1 MINKVK
7 NILDNKLLYLI
18 AIVILGILFLKQ
30 CGETDHAKKEALRNF
45 NNLLAE
51 QDSVRTISSKLGN
64 TIAEKSAFELKYN
77 ELSVEQEKLIG
88 RLEIEKKKRPSIVI
102 QTEIEYRDSS
112 IIVPVRN
119 LEGKDGNSLEFTY
132 NPQLPE
138 KNKLLVDGKIKYAV
152 KTDST
157 LSEFGKWN
165 YTYKLE
171 TGDVNLSISQ
181 KIDLVTGLYK
191 DPKTGRLYVRA
202 STTFPGITFSEM
214 QALNMVDDPA
224 TKKAMR
230 ESRKPFGIGAFV
242 GAGLG
247 FSTNGYLLGP
257 VAGVGLTYQPKWLQF
272 GK

>member
-1 MINKVK
+1 MEKIKK
-7 NILDNKLLYLI
+7 ILDNKILYLI
-18 AIVILGILFLKQ
+18 AIAVIGILFFKQ
-30 CGETDHAKKEALRNF
+30 CGETEHAKKEALRNF

-51 QDSVRTISSKLGN
+51 QDSVRSISSKLGN

-77 ELSVEQEKLIG
+77 ELSEEQEKLIE

-102 QTEIEYRDSS
+102 QTEVEYRDSS
-112 IIVPVRN
+112 IVVPVRN
-119 LEGKDGNSLEFTY
+119 VTGKNGNQIEFTHD
-132 NPQLPE
+132 PTLPG
-138 KNKLLVDGKIKYAV
+138 KNRLTVDGKIRYEI
-152 KTDST
+152 KTDS
-157 LSEFGKWN
+157 SKNEQGKWD
-165 YTYKLE
+165 YKYRLE
-171 TGDVNLSISQ
+171 AGDVNLSISQ

-230 ESRKPFGIGAFV
+230 DARKPFGVGAFV

-247 FSTNGYLLGP
+247 FGSNGYVLGP
-257 VAGVGLTYQPKWLQF
+257 VMGVGLTYQPKWLQF